1 MHYAAWLAHEHNFSH
16 MMNTEI
22 LGLVA
27 GSFTT
32 LAFLPQVIKTWKSRS
47 AKDISLGMFLL
58 FSTGV
63 ALWLVYGLEIG
74 ALPII
79 IANSITLILSLAIL
93 AMKFWFGRREKTG
106 SKPY

>member
-1 MHYAAWLAHEHNFSH
+1 MPE
-16 MMNTEI
+16 TEW

-27 GSFTT
+27 GSLTT
-32 LAFLPQVIKTWKSRS
+32 IAFVPQVYQTWKSRS

-63 ALWLVYGLEIG
+63 SLWLVYGIRIG

-79 IANSITLILSLAIL
+79 IANALTLILSLAIL
-93 AMKFWFGRREKTG
+93 AMKFWFGHRERMQGKK
-106 SKPY
+106 S

>member
-1 MHYAAWLAHEHNFSH
+1 MID
-16 MMNTEI
+16 TEI

-79 IANSITLILSLAIL
+79 IANSVTLILSLAIL